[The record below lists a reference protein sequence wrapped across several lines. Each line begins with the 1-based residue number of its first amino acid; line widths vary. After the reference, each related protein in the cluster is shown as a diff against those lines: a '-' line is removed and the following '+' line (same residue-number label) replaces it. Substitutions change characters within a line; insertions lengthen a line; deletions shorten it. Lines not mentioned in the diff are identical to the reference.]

1 MGRAFGYVYA
11 TTRSLHVLLAAI
23 LLAFDAGA
31 RMSGVVEDSVR
42 TSNDL
47 LRELAAKHT
56 TGALNYQIVA
66 QSVEDV
72 RNVDN
77 APAVSVA
84 PYLIESG
91 QTRLL
96 TTISIYSLRG
106 ENRDQVRL
114 LYMNAAALRVWK
126 EMGKGPRVIGSM
138 FRPPHAALLAFGVP
152 FSE

>member
-1 MGRAFGYVYA
+1 MAEA
-11 TTRSLHVLLAAI
+11 
-23 LLAFDAGA
+23 
-31 RMSGVVEDSVR
+31 SVR
-42 TSNDL
+42 TSNEL
-47 LRELAAKHT
+47 LRELAAKQT
-56 TGALNYQIVA
+56 TVALNYQIVA

-114 LYMNAAALRVWK
+114 LYMNAEALRIWK
-126 EMGKGPRVIGSM
+126 EMGKAPRVIGSKS
-138 FRPPHAALLAFGVP
+138 RPPHAALLAFGVP